1 MTIDSESE
9 ITRTPHRPT
18 RRPGDG
24 DTRSRPLRTLH
35 QVLGAPIARYGGL
48 LLLVTFIAFFSL
60 RLPSVFLTLATF
72 NSIVGDQS
80 VTMILALGVLVTLAV
95 GQFDLSAAQNL
106 GMCAVLCSSLMVH
119 QHMSPALAVLLTL
132 LAGVLV
138 GLVNAVFVAMIGI
151 NSLIATL
158 GMSSVLLAITELVSN
173 FQFIGPVPNGF
184 QNVANHQVLGVPV
197 IAVYAL
203 ILALLVWYVLEHTP
217 AGRRAYAVGANPDAS
232 RLAGVR
238 TSRYVFGSF
247 VVTGA
252 FAAVAGVLVTAKIGN
267 VAPTLGPAYMLPC
280 FAACFLGTTQIK
292 VGRFNVGGA
301 VIALLLLATGVKG
314 LQLMGNQLWVT
325 DLFNGLAL
333 LVAVSAAVL
342 SSKRSPRAKR

>member
-1 MTIDSESE
+1 MTIQSQTEVV
-9 ITRTPHRPT
+9 TGPPP
-18 RRPGDG
+18 PGG
-24 DTRSRPLRTLH
+24 GRYSRDEKTQLLNSLQHLVGISLT
-35 QVLGAPIARYGGL
+35 RYGGL
-48 LLLVTFIAFFSL
+48 LLLAVFIAFFSIQ
-60 RLPSVFLTLATF
+60 LPSIFLTSATF

-80 VTMILALGVLVTLAV
+80 VTAILALGLLVTLAV

-106 GMCAVLCSSLMVH
+106 GMCAVLCSSLMVN
-119 QHMSPALAVLLTL
+119 QNMNPILAVVSTL

-138 GLVNAVFVAMIGI
+138 GLINGVFVAIIGI

-158 GMSSVLLAITELVSN
+158 GMSSVLLAFTELVSN
-173 FQFIGPVPNGF
+173 FQFIGPVPSGF
-184 QNVANHQVLGVPV
+184 QNAANHEVAQIPLVAFY
-197 IAVYAL
+197 AVA
-203 ILALLVWYVLEHTP
+203 LALLVWYLLEHTP
-217 AGRRAYAVGANPDAS
+217 AGRRAYAVGANPEAS

-238 TSRYVFGSF
+238 TTRYVFGSF
-247 VVTGA
+247 VATGGL
-252 FAAVAGVLVTAKIGN
+252 AAVAGVLVTAKIGN

-292 VGRFNVGGA
+292 VGRFNVGGT

-342 SSKRSPRAKR
+342 SSKRGPRSKL